1 MSQKIIFTLLLPLLI
16 LACASMVFGQQ
27 QWQYSQ
33 YMNNNFLLNP
43 AEGGTEKFT
52 DIKLG
57 FRTQWTGLSGSPY
70 SMFLSGHHP
79 INRNREENS
88 ELKDFGH
95 HGVGGYISNDI
106 TGPTSRLSAYGSYSY
121 HLPVSKTITAS
132 LGAFVGFKQY
142 KVDENKLIWENNV
155 PDATVHGATTAY
167 VPDASLGIWVY
178 SNVWYAGVSTFQLF
192 QNNIELGES
201 TSTTEQTVLS
211 RHHFATAGFKF
222 HISTHWYVVPSVVV
236 KGTQNVPAQFD
247 LNGKLK
253 YEDKYWFGASYRNK
267 DAVVALIG
275 CTIKDQWEIGY
286 SYDFNISKLR
296 AYHAGSHE
304 ILIGCRIQQED
315 QIVPSQFW

>member
-1 MSQKIIFTLLLPLLI
+1 M
-16 LACASMVFGQQ
+16 AHAQQ

-79 INRNREENS
+79 INKNREENS
-88 ELKDFGH
+88 ELKDLGH
-95 HGVGGYISNDI
+95 HGVGGYLSNDI

-142 KVDENKLIWENNV
+142 KINEDKLIWENEV
-155 PDATVHGATTAY
+155 PDATVQGSTTAY

-178 SNVWYAGVSTFQLF
+178 SDGWYGGISTFQLF
-192 QNNIELGES
+192 QNKIDLS
-201 TSTTEQTVLS
+201 ATTSATEQGELS
-211 RHHFATAGFKF
+211 RHHFATAGFKV
-222 HISTHWYVVPSVVV
+222 HLSTHWYIVPSVVV
-236 KGTQNVPAQFD
+236 KGTQNAPVQFD

-253 YEDKYWFGASYRNK
+253 YEDKYWFGVSYRNK

-275 CTIKDQWEIGY
+275 CTLKDQWEIGY
-286 SYDFNISKLR
+286 SYDFNISRLR
-296 AYHAGSHE
+296 GYNGGSHE
-304 ILIGCRIQQED
+304 FLLGYRIHRD
-315 QIVPSQFW
+315 DKIVPSQFW